1 MKIACLSFSER
12 GKSLGEKIKKYSN
25 QQGKYILD
33 HFNNREVRSGIK
45 SLMPRLIMEYDGLIF
60 ISATGIAIRFINPYI
75 VDKTLDPAVVVVD
88 DMGRFSISLLSGHI
102 GGGNELA
109 NWIGNTIG
117 AIPVITTATDNRGIE
132 AVDIFAMKNNYY
144 IENMVD
150 AKNITAMMVDGK
162 KIGFYSEMDEI
173 IQYDNLIVVE
183 DLDYIDSSIFGLII
197 ISSDYDEK
205 LENIKSNY
213 GVCQLIP
220 RNINIGIGC
229 RKGVEGNK
237 IIDAVKRELEE
248 TNLSVKGIKSIG
260 TIEVKKDEIGIIEA
274 AKYFDSPLKIFTID
288 EIKEVEDKFEGSQ
301 FVKDTIGVYSVSE
314 PAAHL
319 MGGNLISRKSKY
331 NGITISIAKEIKN
344 E

>member
-12 GKSLGEKIKKYSN
+12 GKFLGEKIKKYSN
-25 QQGKYILD
+25 QQDKYIVD
-33 HFNNREVRSGIK
+33 HFNNREVRNGIK
-45 SLMPRLIMEYDGLIF
+45 PLMPHFIMEYDGLIF
-60 ISATGIAIRFINPYI
+60 ISATGIAIRFIKPYI

-150 AKNITAMMVDGK
+150 TKNITAMMVDGK
-162 KIGFYSEMDEI
+162 KIGLYSEMDEI

-183 DLDYIDSSIFGLII
+183 DLDYIDSSIVGLII
-197 ISSDYDEK
+197 ISSKHNKKLEK
-205 LENIKSNY
+205 LKTNY
-213 GVCQLIP
+213 EVCQLIP
-220 RNINIGIGC
+220 KNINIGIGC
-229 RKGVEGNK
+229 RKGIEGK
-237 IIDAVKRELEE
+237 RIIDAVKSELKE
-248 TNLSVKGIKSIG
+248 TDLSVKGIKSIG

-274 AKYFDSPLKIFTID
+274 AKYFDSPLKIFSID
-288 EIKEVEDKFEGSQ
+288 EIKGVEDKFQGSQ

-314 PAAHL
+314 PAAYL
-319 MGGNLISRKSKY
+319 LGGNLISRKSKY